1 MLQNV
6 NSQLQTNVKLSPYSL
21 TPPTQDRQT
30 SHPTLTQLSLLR
42 FRKKFVPLPTLKW
55 VIFALSY
62 TILLLFHYYSFIMGK
77 VTSLYGKTTGKIG
90 SIVFSTSGGE
100 TIAREYNP
108 NVSNPNTSAQI
119 NQRARLKLMSQLS
132 ASLAPVIAIPKQGLV
147 SARNAFT
154 KKNFDLSMAE
164 NGVAQISY
172 ENVQL
177 TNGNLGLPTL
187 EATRAQSS
195 GITVNLADN
204 ATDSVSRVVYIL
216 YRKTAEQRLQFVSS
230 VIAKAAGANG
240 TFPATLP
247 YTEGDIVLYAY
258 GMRDTSESASAKYG
272 NLQVANALDVARLTA
287 YRTISSEDY
296 QFTETRGATMYA
308 DQNELTPV
316 PEGSARVFVTPFGGG
331 TVTGGGVYQIGQNA
345 TIVATP
351 NVGYEFAGW
360 RDNTTQQLVSMDASY
375 TFVVQGQTDLVAIF
389 SEIISGPSYTIVAK
403 VGSSSEGEG
412 ATVTIGNQTAVQVQV
427 LVPQGDSIT
436 VVANPPQEGDY
447 VFDGWYGSTGNKVS
461 NSETYTFVP
470 NSNITIG
477 AKWVQ
482 GGL

>member
-1 MLQNV
+1 
-6 NSQLQTNVKLSPYSL
+6 
-21 TPPTQDRQT
+21 
-30 SHPTLTQLSLLR
+30 
-42 FRKKFVPLPTLKW
+42 
-55 VIFALSY
+55 
-62 TILLLFHYYSFIMGK
+62 MGK

-108 NVSNPNTSAQI
+108 SVSNPNTSAQI

-147 SARNAFT
+147 SSRNAFT
-154 KKNFDLSMAE
+154 KKNFDLSMAD

-195 GITVNLADN
+195 GITINLADD
-204 ATDSVSRVVYIL
+204 ASSSVSRVVYIL

-230 VIAKAAGANG
+230 VIAEAAGENG
-240 TFPATLP
+240 NFPATLP

-272 NLQVANALDVARLTA
+272 NLQVANAIDVARLTA
-287 YRTISSEDY
+287 YRSISSEDY
-296 QFTETRGATMYA
+296 QFTETRGGTMYA
-308 DQNELTPV
+308 DQSELTPI
-316 PEGSARVFVTPFGGG
+316 PEGSARVFVTPLGGG
-331 TVTGGGVYQIGQNA
+331 TVSGGGVYQIGQSA

-360 RDNTTQQLVSMDASY
+360 RDNTTQQLVSSDASY
-375 TFVVQGQTDLVAIF
+375 TFVVQGQTDLVAMF
-389 SEIISGPSYTIVAK
+389 SATLPGTTYNISLRHSVSEASQGTLVKINDGEAGETADLTIQAGTSVTIEALIGTAENVEFRGWVPSTGEASIIS
-403 VGSSSEGEG
+403 
-412 ATVTIGNQTAVQVQV
+412 N
-427 LVPQGDSIT
+427 
-436 VVANPPQEGDY
+436 ANP
-447 VFDGWYGSTGNKVS
+447 
-461 NSETYTFVP
+461 YTFVP
-470 NSNITIG
+470 NGSQTLV
-477 AKWVQ
+477 ATWRTS
-482 GGL
+482 GL

>member
-1 MLQNV
+1 
-6 NSQLQTNVKLSPYSL
+6 
-21 TPPTQDRQT
+21 
-30 SHPTLTQLSLLR
+30 
-42 FRKKFVPLPTLKW
+42 
-55 VIFALSY
+55 
-62 TILLLFHYYSFIMGK
+62 MGK

-132 ASLAPVIAIPKQGLV
+132 AALAPVIAIPKQGLV

-154 KKNFDLSMAE
+154 KKNFDLSMAD
-164 NGVAQISY
+164 NGIAQISY

-187 EATRAQSS
+187 EATRAQGS
-195 GITVNLADN
+195 GITINLADD
-204 ATDSVSRVVYIL
+204 ASSSVSRVVYIL

-230 VIAKAAGANG
+230 VIAEAQGEEGN
-240 TFPATLP
+240 FPATLP

-272 NLQVANALDVARLTA
+272 NMQVANAIDVARLTA

-308 DQNELTPV
+308 DQSELTPV

-331 TVTGGGVYQIGQNA
+331 TVSGGGVYVIGQSA

-351 NVGYEFAGW
+351 NAGYEFAGW
-360 RDNTTQQLVSMDASY
+360 RDNTTQQLVSSDASY

-389 SEIISGPSYTIVAK
+389 NATLPGTTYNISLRHSVSEASQGTLVKINDGEAGETADLTIQAGSSVTIEALIGTAENVEFRGWVPSTGEASIISS
-403 VGSSSEGEG
+403 
-412 ATVTIGNQTAVQVQV
+412 
-427 LVPQGDSIT
+427 
-436 VVANPPQEGDY
+436 ANP
-447 VFDGWYGSTGNKVS
+447 
-461 NSETYTFVP
+461 YTFVP
-470 NSNITIG
+470 NGSQTLV
-477 AKWVQ
+477 ATWRTS
-482 GGL
+482 GL